1 MSWYP
6 FDTQRCR
13 MVMKPNDISSEF
25 VKLTP
30 KSVAYSGRE
39 ELKQYRVTGTRI
51 FSENDPDDSKN
62 TFVVVE
68 FVLIRRL
75 QNIMLTVFLP
85 TLILVVISFVSTLF
99 QTEYFDTIVG
109 VNLTVM
115 LVLVTMFISVS
126 NNLPNTSCNNNKHIL
141 PHTKGLH
148 LVP

>member
-13 MVMKPNDISSEF
+13 LVMKPNAISAEF

-30 KSVAYSGRE
+30 RSVTYSGKE
-39 ELKQYRVTGTRI
+39 ELKQYRVSSTRI
-51 FSENDPDDSKN
+51 FSEADPNEEGN
-62 TFVVVE
+62 TLVVVE

-99 QTEYFDTIVG
+99 QTEYFDSIVG

-115 LVLVTMFISVS
+115 LVLVTMFTSVS
-126 NNLPNTSCNNNKHIL
+126 TIRFA
-141 PHTKGLH
+141 G
-148 LVP
+148 

>member
-13 MVMKPNDISSEF
+13 LAMKPNAISAEF

-30 KSVAYSGRE
+30 RSVTYSGKE
-39 ELKQYRVTGTRI
+39 ELKQYRVSSTRI
-51 FSENDPDDSKN
+51 FSEDGPNDSKK
-62 TFVVVE
+62 TFVIVE
-68 FVLIRRL
+68 FVLVRRL

-99 QTEYFDTIVG
+99 QTEYFDSIVG

-115 LVLVTMFISVS
+115 LVLVTMFTSVS
-126 NNLPNTSCNNNKHIL
+126 TIY
-141 PHTKGLH
+141 
-148 LVP
+148 